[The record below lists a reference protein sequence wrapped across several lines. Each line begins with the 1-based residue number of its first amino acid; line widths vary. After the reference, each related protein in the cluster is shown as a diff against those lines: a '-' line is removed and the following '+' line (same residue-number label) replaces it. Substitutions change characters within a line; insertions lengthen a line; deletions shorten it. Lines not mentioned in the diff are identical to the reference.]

1 MSRVTL
7 LESPVFWTQVFQEGL
22 CSNSLGVERLESWRV
37 CSWVNS
43 CLMNKTVCP
52 VEQFIVLRKVIFAQ
66 VSIKHPEKDKFFFN
80 ELPEVQNEVFN
91 ELPEVQNEVTYWFVF
106 LGKNF
111 LEQIV
116 KSCWASASSID
127 HGALAVQVSPPTL
140 EIRGWTQRGKTAL
153 HPHQALFP
161 WWECSHSGK
170 YLPCHWLSCLR
181 EIISVLTR
189 EDEDERQW
197 CVCMCAC
204 VCVRERGGRGMETR
218 KNL

>member
-1 MSRVTL
+1 
-7 LESPVFWTQVFQEGL
+7 
-22 CSNSLGVERLESWRV
+22 
-37 CSWVNS
+37 
-43 CLMNKTVCP
+43 MNKTVCP

-140 EIRGWTQRGKTAL
+140 EIRG
-153 HPHQALFP
+153 
-161 WWECSHSGK
+161 
-170 YLPCHWLSCLR
+170 
-181 EIISVLTR
+181 
-189 EDEDERQW
+189 
-197 CVCMCAC
+197 
-204 VCVRERGGRGMETR
+204 
-218 KNL
+218 